1 MSRGQ
6 SLGLD
11 AGGTKTVAALA
22 DASGRLLRQVT
33 GPGLDPTAGADWQAG
48 LAEVLSRLDAGPVA
62 AAVLG
67 LPFHGEI
74 PDVTAEQSVYAAR
87 LIDGPVQVVNDVA
100 VAFTGALGGA
110 DGVLILSGTGSM
122 AWARGPAGEVRV
134 GGWGPLIG
142 DEGSAH
148 DLGQAALRLTCQHL
162 DGRAEAAALADAV
175 LAHLGL
181 GPADLIGWA
190 SGPQATRER
199 VAGVAQVAGLVAEA
213 GDGATLELMRDA
225 AGYLV
230 QSGRTAARRAG
241 LTGAARWSHAGGLFR
256 STTLLRLV
264 MEGMG
269 SAPAAPCLT
278 PVGGA
283 LLLAAR
289 QAGWLPGEDW
299 IAAVSGR
306 RRPMA
311 AGTAREVAR

>member
-6 SLGLD
+6 ILGLD

-22 DASGRLLRQVT
+22 DASGRVLRQVT
-33 GPGLDPTAGADWQAG
+33 GPGLDPTAGAGWQAA
-48 LAEVLSRLDAGPVA
+48 LSEVLTRLDAGSVA

-74 PDVTAEQSVYAAR
+74 PEVTAEQSTLAAR

-100 VAFTGALGGA
+100 AAFAGALGGA

-175 LAHLGL
+175 LAHLGF
-181 GPADLIGWA
+181 GQANLIGWA

-199 VAGVAQVAGLVAEA
+199 VAGLAQVAGQLADA
-213 GDGATLELMRDA
+213 GDVAALGLTRDA

-230 QSGRTAARRAG
+230 QSGRTAAGRAG

-256 STTLLRLV
+256 SKAMLRLV
-264 MEGMG
+264 TEGMG
-269 SAPAAPCLT
+269 SMPAPPCLT

-283 LLLAAR
+283 LMLAAR

-299 IAAVSGR
+299 FAAMSGGAQR
-306 RRPMA
+306 MA
-311 AGTAREVAR
+311 AGTVKELIR